1 MLRLYSGKIPDIVDD
16 VYETLVEAGDIEAA
30 DEEEVKR
37 DIESVLEEYIRMDN
51 ELTEMARDR
60 VAETGGPLGQKKAEL
75 AEQKGFGIGEDSV
88 GYIIEQLIE
97 TFFHSNFVEEI
108 FATDRAIR
116 KKLAPVLR
124 EHMQV
129 EEELDEEVRD
139 KIKNL
144 EEGTQEW
151 DIEYSKLKEKL
162 KRTKN
167 LED

>member
-16 VYETLVEAGDIEAA
+16 VYETLVEAGDIEVA

-37 DIESVLEEYIRMDN
+37 DIESVLEEYNRMDR
-51 ELTEMARDR
+51 ELTETARDR
-60 VAETGGPLGQKKAEL
+60 VAETGGPLGAKKAEL
-75 AEQKGFGIGEDSV
+75 ADQKGFGIGEDSV
-88 GYIIEQLIE
+88 GYIIDQMIE

-108 FATDRAIR
+108 FAPDRAIR

-124 EHMQV
+124 EHMKV

-162 KRTKN
+162 KRTKD